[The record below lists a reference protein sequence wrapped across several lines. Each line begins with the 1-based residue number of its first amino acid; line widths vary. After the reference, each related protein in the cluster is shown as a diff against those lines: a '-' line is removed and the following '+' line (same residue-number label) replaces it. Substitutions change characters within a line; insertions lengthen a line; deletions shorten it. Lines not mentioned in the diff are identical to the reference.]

1 MSSEGRYQRKRAR
14 SPAEGAAGEVLKA
27 ISPKP
32 DLLDLRNY
40 AATEVLEKPVLDIA
54 AQVAD
59 DLSAD
64 EKEPEKKQAN
74 GTNED
79 PKKSS
84 AASSSF
90 SSAPKTDPTMVP
102 IRPKLPTNLKEQ
114 MGTRRMIVVL
124 EQACLEVFRTGGKN
138 EQDAKYQLLNCD
150 DHQNVLNKMGKE
162 VARARPDITHMC
174 LLTLL
179 DSPLNK
185 AGLLQIYVHTT
196 RNVLIEVNPQV
207 RIPRTFR
214 RFSGLMVQLLHRLS
228 IRSVNGNEK
237 LLKVIKNPIT
247 DHLPPNCRKISKS
260 IIGKRERLMRLALSF
275 DSPVRRVSEYLDT
288 LEEDESICIA
298 VGAMAHGED
307 NFADGW
313 GR

>member
-1 MSSEGRYQRKRAR
+1 MSSEGRHQRKRAR
-14 SPAEGAAGEVLKA
+14 SPAEGAAGKALKA
-27 ISPKP
+27 TSPER
-32 DLLDLRNY
+32 DLLDLRCQ
-40 AATEVLEKPVLDIA
+40 AAPEAAEKPALAIA

-59 DLSAD
+59 DAPAS
-64 EKEPEKKQAN
+64 EKEPEKKQGN
-74 GTNED
+74 EINED
-79 PKKSS
+79 LKKSS
-84 AASSSF
+84 TASTTSSS
-90 SSAPKTDPTMVP
+90 SAAKTDPTMVP

-260 IIGKRERLMRLALSF
+260 VITMRERERGS
-275 DSPVRRVSEYLDT
+275 
-288 LEEDESICIA
+288 
-298 VGAMAHGED
+298 
-307 NFADGW
+307 
-313 GR
+313 